1 MNTYSV
7 HIHFDLSMSDQK
19 VLSLLYGPL
28 LGHDAYM
35 MYHTLYHLNHGSNE
49 VYKEDFIL
57 ALLNVKHEALI
68 KARHV
73 LESFELLQ
81 TFSNDTSH
89 ILQLKRPLTAK
100 GFLTDVIFGV
110 YLEHTMGQTYID
122 SIISSFKVEMPQLDT
137 YTNISK
143 TFSDM
148 YTFTHH
154 KLLKVDV
161 PLYDNGGV
169 KTRRKSIE
177 LPLDEL
183 FESLPKRYQKPQ
195 LLKQDIK
202 DALNQLAF
210 IYQFSLEDLKEVILR
225 LDPKTLDSKP
235 QLLLQA
241 KMFYH
246 QKEKALDI
254 KPSEQNHAQVIT
266 DVSPYYIIQKYGTMD
281 QYATSLDTIAQLVSR
296 NHVEMGIINTLLL
309 FVLKRKQGVLPH
321 INYLEKILS
330 SWLSKGVKTSQ
341 DATDLVSMIES
352 QYVSS
357 KPKAKA
363 RSVEPDWFEDYLKE
377 LEDEEKKQ

>member
-1 MNTYSV
+1 
-7 HIHFDLSMSDQK
+7 
-19 VLSLLYGPL
+19 
-28 LGHDAYM
+28 
-35 MYHTLYHLNHGSNE
+35 
-49 VYKEDFIL
+49 
-57 ALLNVKHEALI
+57 
-68 KARHV
+68 
-73 LESFELLQ
+73 
-81 TFSNDTSH
+81 
-89 ILQLKRPLTAK
+89 
-100 GFLTDVIFGV
+100 
-110 YLEHTMGQTYID
+110 
-122 SIISSFKVEMPQLDT
+122 
-137 YTNISK
+137 
-143 TFSDM
+143 
-148 YTFTHH
+148 
-154 KLLKVDV
+154 VDV

-177 LPLDEL
+177 LSLDTL

-246 QKEKALDI
+246 QKEKSLDI
-254 KPSEQNHAQVIT
+254 KPSEQNHGQVIT

-296 NHVEMGIINTLLL
+296 NHVEIGIINTLLL

-341 DATDLVSMIES
+341 DATDLVSMIEH

-357 KPKAKA
+357 KPKAKT